1 MSVQT
6 QLLANDSLQQHFLS
20 GHVSASGR
28 LQALHDRLLQA
39 IPHIDRIACALYDAS
54 DDSLTTFINS
64 TRSGTPLPNYH
75 FKLSQSAA
83 LSQLA
88 ENASI
93 RMLDDLSHALL
104 PTSVHNRWL
113 IEQGYQSSFTVP
125 IYDQRGFL
133 GFVFFDSQQL
143 HAFPEK
149 TQRDL
154 LLYSNLISMTISGEV
169 ETIRS
174 LRASTHLACEF
185 AHLRDFETGA
195 HLQRMSHYAK
205 VIAGSVA
212 PRYQLSDEFIEH
224 VFWFA
229 PLHDIGKIGIPDSI
243 LLKQGSLTAAE
254 RRIMESHVN
263 KGLEIIGKLIDD
275 FGLAEFPDT
284 VELRNIVGC
293 HHEFLD
299 GSGYPRGL
307 HGAAVPISARIVT
320 AADIYDALT
329 TQRPYKQP
337 WSHAQALTELQRMAE
352 AGKLDPH
359 CVAAIASAEAE
370 FAVIGAQFQ
379 DSAPVLP
386 SA

>member
-1 MSVQT
+1 MSTQT
-6 QLLANDSLQQHFLS
+6 KPLAADSLQQHFLS
-20 GHVSASGR
+20 GHISSSGR

-39 IPHIDRIACALYDAS
+39 LPDIDRIACALYDSS
-54 DDSLTTFINS
+54 DDTLTTFINS
-64 TRSGTPLPNYH
+64 TRSGEALPAYH
-75 FKLSQSAA
+75 FLLTDSPSLSA
-83 LSQLA
+83 LA
-88 ENASI
+88 RDASV
-93 RMLDDLSHALL
+93 RMLDDLSHTLQPKNLHSKWLL
-104 PTSVHNRWL
+104 D
-113 IEQGYQSSFTVP
+113 QDYQSSFTVP
-125 IYDQRGFL
+125 MYDQRGLL
-133 GFVFFDSQQL
+133 GFIFFDSLQL

-154 LLYSNLISMTISGEV
+154 LLYSNLISMTISNEV

-205 VIAGSVA
+205 LIATAVA

-243 LLKQGSLTAAE
+243 LLKQGSLDARE
-254 RRIMESHVN
+254 RQIMESHVD

-275 FGLAEFPDT
+275 FGLGDFPDT

-293 HHEFLD
+293 HHELLD

-307 HGAAVPISARIVT
+307 KGDAIPVSARIVSV
-320 AADIYDALT
+320 ADIYDALT
-329 TQRPYKQP
+329 TVRPYKQP
-337 WSHAQALTELQRMAE
+337 WSHAQAMAELQRMAE
-352 AGKLDPH
+352 AGQLDTH
-359 CVAAIASAEAE
+359 CVHALDTLANDIQAIQ
-370 FAVIGAQFQ
+370 IQFQ
-379 DSAPVLP
+379 DS
-386 SA
+386 